1 MTLVFNRKVV
11 MSVDE
16 ILKAVD
22 ELSESDL
29 ENLANRVRSVRM
41 HRKPSVLSSQE
52 TALLLKINY
61 ALPEELHQEFLLL
74 RDRRDAEI
82 ITDAENNRLSDVSDR
97 IELLAA
103 ERAEA
108 MVELANLRQVP
119 LMQLMDDLGIAE
131 AGVR

>member
-1 MTLVFNRKVV
+1 

-52 TALLLKINY
+52 TALLLKINH
-61 ALPEELHQEFLLL
+61 ALPEELHQEFLRL
-74 RDRRDAEI
+74 RDRRDAET
-82 ITDAENNRLSDVSDR
+82 ITDAENGRLSDVSDR
-97 IELLAA
+97 IEILAA

-108 MVELANLRQVP
+108 LVELANLRQVP
-119 LMQLMDDLGIAE
+119 LSRLMDDLGIAG

>member
-1 MTLVFNRKVV
+1 

-29 ENLANRVRSVRM
+29 ENLANRVRSVRTQ
-41 HRKPSVLSSQE
+41 RKPSVLSSQE
-52 TALLLKINY
+52 TALLLKINH
-61 ALPEELHQEFLLL
+61 ALPEDLHQEFLRL
-74 RDRRDAEI
+74 RDQRDAEI
-82 ITDAENNRLSDVSDR
+82 ITDVENERLSDVSDR
-97 IELLAA
+97 IEILAA

-108 MVELANLRQVP
+108 LVELANLRQVP
-119 LMQLMDDLGIAE
+119 LSKLMDDLGIVG